1 MTHRHLSSALTS
13 VVGNTMGTH
22 VGPVDQSKFAFND
35 TLYDVPS
42 PLVWRLL
49 DYVWRKPGRRASVE
63 SLAVGVWDDPQHSI
77 SYLAL
82 ATLRRNANRFFR
94 QHKLPFKMKAGQ
106 EEVVILDTKTHTEST
121 DE

>member
-1 MTHRHLSSALTS
+1 
-13 VVGNTMGTH
+13 MGTDI
-22 VGPVDQSKFAFND
+22 GPVEPDKFAFNGA
-35 TLYDVPS
+35 LYDVPS

-49 DYVWRKPGRRASVE
+49 DYVWRTPGRRASVE
-63 SLAVGVWDDPQHSI
+63 SLSVGVWDDPQHSI

-94 QHKLPFKMKAGQ
+94 QHELPFKMKAGQ
-106 EEVVILDTKTHTEST
+106 EEVVLLFTKAHPEST